1 MRRLAVLAAS
11 ARELAPVESVFG
23 LFGQRQ
29 RDHLGSF
36 PHQVGQVGGLEL
48 HLIETGVGPERA
60 RKASEMALLALAPD
74 ALLSTGYAGA
84 LGIAAVGEVILGTT
98 VIDWTEEESHT
109 AIQADP
115 AWLGSARVAARNAG
129 TEWTQGP
136 LVTVKHV
143 VWRASEKQAL
153 GGVSGAIAVDMESAV
168 IAKAA
173 ATAGIPFLV
182 VRAIS
187 DRVGDDL
194 PMDFNLWFSPF
205 GSFRCLLKV
214 VKHPSILYELYEM
227 KRHADKASE
236 SLRRFFCALVPVLE
250 SQLPSPDAE
259 VTLTMGAH

>member
-60 RKASEMALLALAPD
+60 RKASETALLELVPD
-74 ALLSTGYAGA
+74 ALISTGYAGA
-84 LGIAAVGEVILGTT
+84 LGIAAVGEVILGTS
-98 VIDWTEEESHT
+98 VIDWTEEESH
-109 AIQADP
+109 AAVQADP
-115 AWLGSARVAARNAG
+115 AWLGSATVAARNAG
-129 TEWTQGP
+129 TGWTQGP
-136 LVTVKHV
+136 VVTVKHV
-143 VWRASEKQAL
+143 LWRSSEKHAL
-153 GGVSGAIAVDMESAV
+153 GGVSGAVAVDMESAV
-168 IAKAA
+168 IAKVA
-173 ATAGIPFLV
+173 ATAGVPFV
-182 VRAIS
+182 MVRAIV

-205 GSFRCLLKV
+205 GSFRCFLKV
-214 VKHPSILYELYEM
+214 VKQPSILYGLYEM
-227 KRHADKASE
+227 KRHADKASD

-250 SQLPSPDAE
+250 SQLPPPHAE